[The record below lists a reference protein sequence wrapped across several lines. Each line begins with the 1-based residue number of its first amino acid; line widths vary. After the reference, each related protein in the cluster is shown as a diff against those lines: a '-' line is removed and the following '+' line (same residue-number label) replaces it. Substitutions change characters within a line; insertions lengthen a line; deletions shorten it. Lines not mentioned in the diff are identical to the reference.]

1 MVRLLLYSP
10 PCLLL
15 TLLECTYDQP
25 SNRKRIP
32 DIRRVETKLKCAE
45 AIVGVLLPGVDVYNP
60 TFNLLNFL
68 ETIQKARVSKSDPSL
83 HSSLVNITKVGLG
96 NSNSSAIGVSNEI
109 DEETGLPRGSALAAK
124 YQKLSRD
131 GTALPIASSEDV
143 ETNVLNTLYSPQS
156 TYGSPENHVGREIK
170 IILPPKHVASELIE
184 AVWDNACVLFRF
196 YHRPSFIRDLDLL
209 YETDPDDYTNKQ
221 YKILPLVYSVMAVGV
236 LFSMDKSDKLGFKD
250 ASEGYKYF
258 VAARKLIDI
267 ADARDT
273 YAIQS
278 IVMMIIF
285 LQCSARLSTCYSYI
299 GVALRSA
306 LRAGLHRKVAYNFNP
321 IELETRKRLF
331 WTIRKMDIYVNAM
344 LGLPRSVAEEDFDQ
358 ELPEEIDDENITED
372 GYFPQKE
379 GKLSSA
385 GIANAHTRLI
395 TILSHIMKHIYPVKQ
410 DTSESNTSS
419 TAPLYNVAH
428 AKVAEME
435 AEIRQWLESLPLE
448 LRPGASPPPE
458 YVKANRLLHL
468 ALCHIQIVLYRPFI
482 HYCSPK
488 FKGDEK
494 ARASALSCIKV
505 SRTAMHIAH
514 DLVSK
519 KLLNGAYWFSIYTIF
534 FSVACLVYYVH
545 ENPRDPEAYEIR
557 RDAELGKNALTS
569 LKDSSMSAQR
579 TYNLLN
585 TLFEQLNRRT
595 AKIPVSGADGSP
607 SAAATAGVSAT
618 SDGSL
623 PGPQVLQQS
632 SAASTPSM
640 SSTSSVGSS
649 KAIDQQ
655 IEFGAAASGVTDL
668 QSNINLVPDAAT
680 PDTSAFYANAAAASS
695 APSLAT
701 MSNSPPSAGP
711 GTAPPSTSTHGTAPV
726 HVRGKRGRPPNSA
739 RRGVSRSS
747 SGKGNSAVNTPIQ
760 TSKLLPTG
768 SVSGSV
774 TGTPTSQNAS
784 PINQVGRLAVSASP
798 VDTSKAAANPLFADV
813 LGASN
818 NNKLASPLGESL
830 FPDLQGFSF
839 DPNAPS
845 LPSNSNPNPAIS
857 SPSLLTS
864 ADGDNL
870 STTESPHF
878 YVPGIMDQVD
888 AQLFGRFLPPYM
900 LQQTQ
905 SAPLGGSSGPHV
917 GASTVGSNSGNG
929 SSRASN
935 GNSSTTTTSVNGSLP
950 VTSAFDPFKGGS
962 TTTTGSTADV
972 GSTSNGNLMF
982 ANPDLDSI
990 LLQERMRQQQQPQQ
1004 RQAISQQ
1011 GASSSSTSLPQLG
1024 ADSAAPGATTDGNN
1038 PAAAG
1043 ASTNKANNN
1052 TNDANA
1058 NLSFDDRR
1066 LSLSTLFN
1074 KNWDEFIAQHNE
1086 LSGLNSFMTQ

>member
-1 MVRLLLYSP
+1 MCQGNTSGS
-10 PCLLL
+10 
-15 TLLECTYDQP
+15 T
-25 SNRKRIP
+25 
-32 DIRRVETKLKCAE
+32 
-45 AIVGVLLPGVDVYNP
+45 G
-60 TFNLLNFL
+60 FN
-68 ETIQKARVSKSDPSL
+68 
-83 HSSLVNITKVGLG
+83 
-96 NSNSSAIGVSNEI
+96 NEI
-109 DEETGLPRGSALAAK
+109 DEETGLPRGSAYASSNNKL
-124 YQKLSRD
+124 QKIFREG
-131 GTALPIASSEDV
+131 GTAAGKPQNLEDP
-143 ETNVLNTLYSPQS
+143 ENNVLNTLYSPQS
-156 TYGSPENHVGREIK
+156 TYGSPDNMLGREIK

-236 LFSMDKSDKLGFKD
+236 LFSMDKCEKLGFKD

-306 LRAGLHRKVAYNFNP
+306 LRAGLHRKVAYSFNP

-344 LGLPRSVAEEDFDQ
+344 LGLPRSIAEEDFDQ

-385 GIANAHTRLI
+385 GIANAHTRLL

-410 DTSESNTSS
+410 DTSAEALKGNN

-435 AEIRQWLESLPLE
+435 AEIKQWLESLPEE
-448 LRPGASPPPE
+448 LKPGANPPPE
-458 YVKANRLLHL
+458 YLKANRLLHL

-494 ARASALSCIKV
+494 ARYSALNCIRV

-545 ENPRDPEAYEIR
+545 ENPRDSDAYEIR

-595 AKIPVSGADGSP
+595 AKIQVNHNVASNNSQMSNNPLDVSIPGTANSDVISSDTQADLGSQKP
-607 SAAATAGVSAT
+607 YGNDSQSDYGVN
-618 SDGSL
+618 
-623 PGPQVLQQS
+623 
-632 SAASTPSM
+632 
-640 SSTSSVGSS
+640 SS
-649 KAIDQQ
+649 KAS
-655 IEFGAAASGVTDL
+655 FY
-668 QSNINLVPDAAT
+668 SNPVANSSTPNLSDNT
-680 PDTSAFYANAAAASS
+680 PS
-695 APSLAT
+695 PSLPNAQPT
-701 MSNSPPSAGP
+701 QI
-711 GTAPPSTSTHGTAPV
+711 
-726 HVRGKRGRPPNSA
+726 RGKRGRPSG
-739 RRGVSRSS
+739 RRGSRKPLSGTIHSHSS
-747 SGKGNSAVNTPIQ
+747 LNNSTSANNINNSNYPTSVASTPGSFGTPMQSDTSTGFNTVAGTPI
-760 TSKLLPTG
+760 
-768 SVSGSV
+768 
-774 TGTPTSQNAS
+774 S
-784 PINQVGRLAVSASP
+784 PNNRNI
-798 VDTSKAAANPLFADV
+798 
-813 LGASN
+813 N
-818 NNKLASPLGESL
+818 NNPSTNNNILTDILGNNNNGQSL
-830 FPDLQGFSF
+830 NSMSQLTF
-839 DPNAPS
+839 DPSGMANFKLDSFNTQSSAPSENPSNAP
-845 LPSNSNPNPAIS
+845 NNGNN
-857 SPSLLTS
+857 SPSILS
-864 ADGDNL
+864 ADGNE
-870 STTESPHF
+870 SVSTESPHF

-900 LQQTQ
+900 LQQ
-905 SAPLGGSSGPHV
+905 SHLGTSSGPHMGQASSSKTTTPEVSAPKPTVANPASSDV
-917 GASTVGSNSGNG
+917 GVDLNNLDFNEFTFDVPNNPALSNNNENTNINRNEAKLDNAANG
-929 SSRASN
+929 SSATIDMYNASN
-935 GNSSTTTTSVNGSLP
+935 NLQGSSSNN
-950 VTSAFDPFKGGS
+950 
-962 TTTTGSTADV
+962 
-972 GSTSNGNLMF
+972 TSNGVTL
-982 ANPDLDSI
+982 
-990 LLQERMRQQQQPQQ
+990 E
-1004 RQAISQQ
+1004 
-1011 GASSSSTSLPQLG
+1011 
-1024 ADSAAPGATTDGNN
+1024 N
-1038 PAAAG
+1038 PAIELD
-1043 ASTNKANNN
+1043 ASAI
-1052 TNDANA
+1052 NA
-1058 NLSFDDRR
+1058 NLSNDTKASGSSTNVDNNLNSTEDVLGDRR
-1066 LSLSTLFN
+1066 FSFSTLFS
-1074 KNWDEFIAQHNE
+1074 KGWDDLLAQHNE